1 VVRQSISRIITSLA
15 DAEPDRVVA
24 RDDDAVLTARQLDLA
39 SNRLARAYL
48 ARGVRQDSLVTI
60 ALPNAV
66 ETVVACCAVWKCGA
80 TPQPVSRGRTA
91 DERAELQQ
99 LVRPALVVGVPSAD
113 PSTPSVP
120 AGWTPDADLSDAALP
135 DAWARSWKAP
145 TSSGSTGR
153 PKVVVSTAPALLD
166 PEVAVASFLPRDQI
180 QLVAG
185 PLTHSATFTY
195 AFRGLMTGHALVL
208 LPRFEERRVLD
219 AVAEHR
225 ITWALLVPTMM
236 HRLLRLPADVR
247 AAADLTSL
255 RTVLHM
261 GAPCPPDV
269 KRRFLDWVGPER
281 VTEVYAGS
289 ESNGIL
295 TIRGDEWLAHPGS
308 VGRPAGGTA
317 VSIRDADG
325 QEATAGAVGR
335 IWLRREGAATYR
347 YVGGASARTA
357 DGWDT
362 IGDLGRIDRD
372 GYVHV
377 VDRADDVILR
387 AGTGIHPVE
396 VERVLEAHPAVR
408 SAVAYGVDDLDLGQ
422 RVEAVVDAPDGT
434 TTAEQILEWCR
445 PRLDAPRR
453 PAAVHM
459 VTTPVRDDAGKTSR
473 RAYSRGGP
481 GARATESTT
490 GPADPPTDRT

>member
-1 VVRQSISRIITSLA
+1 MVRQSISRIVTSLA
-15 DAEPDRVVA
+15 EAEPRRVVA
-24 RDDDAVLTARQLDLA
+24 RDDDTVLTAEQLDLA

-48 ARGVRQDSLVTI
+48 ALGVRQDSMVTI
-60 ALPNAV
+60 ALPNTV
-66 ETVVACCAVWKCGA
+66 EMVVACCAVWKCGA
-80 TPQPVSRGRTA
+80 TPQPVSLGRTA
-91 DERAELQQ
+91 EERSELQD

-113 PSTPSVP
+113 RTTPSVP
-120 AGWTPDADLSDAALP
+120 AGWTPEPDLPDGTLP

-166 PEVAVASFLPRDQI
+166 PDVPVAAFLPRDQI

-195 AFRGLMTGHALVL
+195 AFRGLMTGHALIL
-208 LPRFEERRVLD
+208 LPRFDERRVLA

-225 ITWALLVPTMM
+225 VTWALLVPTMM
-236 HRLLRLPADVR
+236 HRLLRLPDDER
-247 AAADLTSL
+247 SQADLSTL

-269 KRRFLDWVGPER
+269 KRRFMDWIGPER

-308 VGRPAGGTA
+308 VGRPSHGTE
-317 VSIRDADG
+317 VSIRGADG
-325 QEATAGAVGR
+325 AERPAGEVGR
-335 IWLRREGAATYR
+335 IWLRREGGATYR
-347 YVGGASARTA
+347 YMGGSSSRRP

-387 AGTGIHPVE
+387 AGTSIHPVE

-422 RVEAVVDAPDGT
+422 RIEAVVDAPGGGITSRQVLD
-434 TTAEQILEWCR
+434 WCAA
-445 PRLDAPRR
+445 RLSSSRR
-453 PAAVHM
+453 PAAVHI

-473 RAYSRGGP
+473 RGYSERRP
-481 GARATESTT
+481 FPHTV
-490 GPADPPTDRT
+490 DPPR